1 MILYLCN
8 MKKVRIFS
16 KIDKPLLIMSIL
28 YSIIGLIMVL
38 SASSV
43 SAVLKY
49 DQSSP
54 YYFFIRQL
62 IFVLF
67 SYFVGIFIVLRFPIK
82 NYKKLLPIALV
93 GLLGLLLYL
102 VVYGEVVNE
111 ARSWIDLGF
120 FSFQPSEFAKTILIL
135 YMGIF
140 YGELNKNKKSKYS
153 FFIPLAYAIIVFLL
167 VVIQPDL
174 GTALIIA
181 GIVFFTF
188 LSIPFEGNQLV
199 KTVKIISGTI
209 AVCALVFILS
219 GTDFLTDM
227 QKSRL
232 TFKKPCTRY
241 TEETGYQVCNGFI
254 AINNGGLFG
263 KGLGNSTQKYLY
275 LPEAHTDFIFPIMV
289 EELGLVFS
297 IFFILGYL
305 YILYRI
311 IRVAKASTN
320 LRNSIICYGIAIY
333 ILLHIVVNFAGIL
346 ALIPLTGVPV
356 PFLSYGGSFTMNL
369 ILCIFIVQRICLED
383 KIAKSKI
390 EISRI

>member
-1 MILYLCN
+1 
-8 MKKVRIFS
+8 MKKISIFS

-49 DQSSP
+49 DQST

-62 IFVLF
+62 IFVVV
-67 SYFVGIFIVLRFPIK
+67 SY
-82 NYKKLLPIALV
+82 LV
-93 GLLGLLLYL
+93 GLILVLNIPIKKYKRFLPIVLIGLLASLIFL
-102 VVYGEVVNE
+102 LVYGDVVNE
-111 ARSWIDLGF
+111 ARSWISLGF

-140 YGELNKNKKSKYS
+140 YGEMNKKNSKYS
-153 FFIPLAYAIIVFLL
+153 VFIPLAYSIIVFLL
-167 VVIQPDL
+167 VAMQPDL
-174 GTALIIA
+174 GTALIVG
-181 GIVFFTF
+181 GIVFLTF

-199 KTVKIISGTI
+199 KTIKIISGTL
-209 AVCALVFILS
+209 AVVALVFIITGS
-219 GTDFLTDM
+219 GFLTDM

-254 AINNGGLFG
+254 AMNNGGLFG

-275 LPEAHTDFIFPIMV
+275 LPEAHTDFIFPIMT
-289 EELGLVFS
+289 EELGLLFS
-297 IFFILGYL
+297 ILFIIGYL

-311 IRVAKASTN
+311 VKIAKQSTN
-320 LRNSIICYGIAIY
+320 LRNSIICYGISIY
-333 ILLHIVVNFAGIL
+333 ILLHLIVNFCGIL

-369 ILCIFIVQRICLED
+369 ILAIFIVERICVED
-383 KIAKSKI
+383 KITKNKI
-390 EISRI
+390 EISRISN